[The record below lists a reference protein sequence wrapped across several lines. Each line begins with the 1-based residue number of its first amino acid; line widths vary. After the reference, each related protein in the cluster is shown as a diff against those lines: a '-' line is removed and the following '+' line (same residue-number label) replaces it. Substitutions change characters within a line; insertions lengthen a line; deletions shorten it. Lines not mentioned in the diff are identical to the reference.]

1 MVYFEH
7 AAVMRFPHLH
17 GLKRL
22 PDPCRKQSS
31 RRRES
36 RMSKLKSKV
45 LSVVAGVLVASSLVG
60 AQAAQNP
67 VKIKKVRQQITLS
80 QDVKVGTTVLKSG
93 RYEVSSD
100 DQGLTFRHLV
110 PDSAYADQWMRDSKV
125 KPVVVKA
132 TATLLEAKSRGMQM
146 DVAPPDSSGVPV
158 LKAISLDD
166 TNIKFTIEQ

>member
-1 MVYFEH
+1 
-7 AAVMRFPHLH
+7 
-17 GLKRL
+17 
-22 PDPCRKQSS
+22 
-31 RRRES
+31 
-36 RMSKLKSKV
+36 MSKLKSKV
-45 LSVVAGVLVASSLVG
+45 LSLVVGLVVASSLVG
-60 AQAAQNP
+60 AQATQTPA
-67 VKIKKVRQQITLS
+67 KIKKVRQQITLS
-80 QDVKVGTTVLKSG
+80 QDVKVGSTVLKSG

-110 PDSAYADQWMRDSKV
+110 PDSAYADQWTRDNKF

-146 DVAPPDSSGVPV
+146 DVTPDSSGVAV